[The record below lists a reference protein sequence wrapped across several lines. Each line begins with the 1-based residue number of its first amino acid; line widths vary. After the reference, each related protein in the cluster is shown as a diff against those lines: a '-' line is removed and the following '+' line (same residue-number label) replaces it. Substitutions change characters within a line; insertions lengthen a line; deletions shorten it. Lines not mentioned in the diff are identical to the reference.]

1 MSTYHLAL
9 RCARHLST
17 AASAASAVKP
27 ITISQVKK
35 KLNRVQGPDEG
46 IKIYSDF
53 AAANGTYPSPASARH
68 AQELAVRRLANSHRF
83 SDIET
88 FLESH
93 KSQPQI
99 TQEPFLSSLIRSY
112 GFAGMFENALNTY
125 QQMTD
130 FGTPRSSL
138 SFNALLGTCI
148 NCKEFDRVPVF
159 FNEFPENYGFEPD
172 KFSYG
177 MLIKAYCEMGSFEM
191 AIEKM
196 NEMQEKGIDGGAIS
210 FTTILHS
217 FYKNGRN
224 DDAEKF
230 WDEMVNKKGCK
241 LDVGSYNVRLSQI
254 HGWKP
259 EVVKALI
266 EEMKNAGIKPDVITR
281 NYLITCY
288 CINDMMDEAE
298 EAFKELLM
306 VKGHRPNAATF
317 RTMVFYSC
325 KKGRYVKAYKI
336 FKLSVK
342 VGKIPDFNTLKY
354 LLRGLVNMERMVEAK
369 AMVRTMNKKFP
380 PESLKAWEKL
390 VDELGLA
397 RVETEEELDSGEAE
411 GSHVEESKK
420 EST

>member
-1 MSTYHLAL
+1 MHD
-9 RCARHLST
+9 
-17 AASAASAVKP
+17 
-27 ITISQVKK
+27 
-35 KLNRVQGPDEG
+35 PDEG
-46 IKIYSDF
+46 IKIYSNF
-53 AAANGTYPSPASARH
+53 AAVDGSSTSSSSARH
-68 AQELAVRRLANSHRF
+68 AQELAVRRLAMSHRF

-93 KSQPQI
+93 KSQTQI
-99 TQEPFLSSLIRSY
+99 TEEPFLSSLIRSY
-112 GFAGMFENALNTY
+112 GVAGMFENALNTY
-125 QQMTD
+125 RQMTD

-138 SFNALLGTCI
+138 SFNALLGACN
-148 NCKEFDRVPVF
+148 NCKEFDRVPVL
-159 FNEFPENYGFEPD
+159 FNELPEKYGFEPD
-172 KFSYG
+172 RFSYG

-191 AIEKM
+191 GMEKM
-196 NEMQEKGIDGGAIS
+196 NEMQEKGIDSDAIS

-217 FYKNGRN
+217 FYKHGKI

-241 LDVGSYNVRLSQI
+241 PNVGSYNVRLSQI
-254 HGWKP
+254 HGEKP
-259 EVVKALI
+259 EIVKALI
-266 EEMKNAGIKPDVITR
+266 EEMKNAGIKPDIITR

-288 CINDMMDEAE
+288 CKNDMMDEAV
-298 EAFKELLM
+298 EAFDEVLRG
-306 VKGHRPNAATF
+306 KGQRPNAATF

-336 FKLSVK
+336 FKMSVK

-354 LLRGLVNMERMVEAK
+354 LIRGLVNMGRMDEAK

-397 RVETEEELDSGEAE
+397 RVEIEEELDSGEPD
-411 GSHVEESKK
+411 GSHVEETGK